1 MRILYITHSNDLTY
15 GAAKSLGYLLQNS
28 QHEFDMVC
36 SSYLQAG
43 YGEGSIRAYAG
54 NNLRR
59 LFFARMPNRFDI
71 VLSNKEKKMS
81 DRFLNF
87 LRNIKYD
94 ILSVQSVIRIKRII
108 REGHYDLI
116 HINSITLY
124 PLIDKRYCYIM
135 HAREIYNGRERIRFN
150 HSLNK
155 ASGILC
161 ISDAVKDSLCYKDSK
176 CFVLN
181 NPFDMTRVSDVNTAK
196 VMKAI
201 FKEITEDPIIFS
213 MVGLISPS
221 KGTDFVIEAFMGV
234 PNKNLRLL
242 IVGSGTKENWDHC
255 TKAAE
260 GDSRIIFTGEVSDMA
275 EIYAI
280 TDYVVRADV
289 VFGPGRTVY
298 EGLYSGCGVIM
309 QGTSE
314 DIRGIA
320 EGDQFADRILFYN
333 AREQNAFREC
343 LQLAARNKPIKI
355 LPRENIEEY
364 MRQYYQYTQEIVNGF
379 FKSSK

>member
-1 MRILYITHSNDLTY
+1 
-15 GAAKSLGYLLQNS
+15 
-28 QHEFDMVC
+28 
-36 SSYLQAG
+36 
-43 YGEGSIRAYAG
+43 
-54 NNLRR
+54 
-59 LFFARMPNRFDI
+59 
-71 VLSNKEKKMS
+71 
-81 DRFLNF
+81 
-87 LRNIKYD
+87 
-94 ILSVQSVIRIKRII
+94 
-108 REGHYDLI
+108 
-116 HINSITLY
+116 
-124 PLIDKRYCYIM
+124 
-135 HAREIYNGRERIRFN
+135 
-150 HSLNK
+150 
-155 ASGILC
+155 
-161 ISDAVKDSLCYKDSK
+161 
-176 CFVLN
+176 
-181 NPFDMTRVSDVNTAK
+181 
-196 VMKAI
+196 
-201 FKEITEDPIIFS
+201 
-213 MVGLISPS
+213 
-221 KGTDFVIEAFMGV
+221 
-234 PNKNLRLL
+234 
-242 IVGSGTKENWDHC
+242 
-255 TKAAE
+255 
-260 GDSRIIFTGEVSDMA
+260 MA